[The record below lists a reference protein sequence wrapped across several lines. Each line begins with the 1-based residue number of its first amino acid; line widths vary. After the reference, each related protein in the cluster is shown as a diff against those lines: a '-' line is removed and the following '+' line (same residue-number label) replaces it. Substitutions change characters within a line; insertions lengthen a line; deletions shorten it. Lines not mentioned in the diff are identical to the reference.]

1 MNKKLT
7 DHSKGILI
15 NGIMRILN
23 DIIKEENKKLCSEN
37 LHYKQSPLCGSDM
50 FFKLMFMDDGKLI
63 EISDTCK
70 I

>member
-37 LHYKQSPLCGSDM
+37 LHYKQNPLCGSDM
-50 FFKLMFMDDGKLI
+50 FFKVMFMDDKETI
-63 EISDTCK
+63 K
-70 I
+70 IANAL